1 MPYLKSTSTAALL
14 LSTTFASGYRI
25 RHSRDESIAS
35 PWTWSN
41 SSGSTATDTS
51 TPAVP
56 TNPIVF
62 QTPSSTLLGTAISPA
77 LFPTSPQIVRG
88 NRSHHGIVGV
98 FPQNQTAAGNGSNN
112 SACTINISGAT
123 IEKWY
128 TSEFIW
134 PTLYFTPQLI
144 DSSLTYAI
152 NKADEFN
159 VTTALSWALGLAVVT
174 TMSWNTDLSSSVIQ
188 FIPTTAS
195 GPIAAATSVLSISQ
209 FSPVPTGPLTEP
221 DLVESLALNITTPP
235 TVTITGPSNTAY
247 IAPSGTPF
255 VQFSQYQVERLET
268 ATDALG
274 SVVYTRA
281 TKTYNISDTFA
292 FDYRGNTLDDL
303 STATGDVP
311 TNFIAQIPDSTCVPG
326 TYTGSVT
333 VLFVVN
339 IVYSLHA
346 RGNMVHLE
354 SSVGPLV
361 PPGPQSKANIETSA
375 PVEAPQPLP
384 PAPTSAHQTGLTGN
398 EIAALLALFQHFA
411 VNIAHVES
419 SVAKV
424 DFPSLVLMGTET
436 SDAEADSPPA
446 PTAANGNGA
455 SQNGGSGSQN
465 AQHRGQDGPG
475 SDSPSPVIVIGGDS
489 FAMGSSSAFVIGQ
502 QTLAPGGPAIAVGG
516 TTISLA
522 PSATAVVVNGVSS
535 PLPDAAK
542 AAPNPPI
549 ITVGSNAYTANAA
562 TQYYLGPG
570 QILTP
575 GGAANVEGTVVSLG
589 PSASYVVVGGS
600 TQAFQSAMITAA
612 PAIAAGEFFAIG
624 GQALAPGGNVVLG
637 GTTISLDSGGST
649 LVVNGYSGALGGIA
663 ANQPVISA
671 AGSNYAAVDG
681 TSFVIGGQTLTP
693 GGRITAAG
701 TTLSLDAS
709 DQSIYVNGVP
719 SAISKGYPFSTLYPA
734 ITFQGTTIA
743 PNAQSVGSSPT
754 YTIGGATLT
763 PGGRVVVSGTTLSL
777 APFATA
783 LIING
788 ATSTLNPAVLT
799 SLPAIPLGSTSLSP
813 ILGPGRTYV
822 IGSQTLTPGGR
833 ITVFG
838 TTLSLLSTPTAVVI
852 NGATY
857 ALSALPASA
866 AAPAPTNAPLLTF
879 AGHTYTA
886 LSGGSGAQPTYI
898 IGSQTLTAGGS
909 IVLGSGTTISLA
921 PLATALVINGATT
934 PLFPATATAAAAAS
948 NTRSKRPE
956 LTIGAST
963 YTALP
968 AGSPGAVPTFVIN
981 GVTLAPGGT
990 VVLGPGSTVVLQT
1003 ASDGA
1008 AVAVVAGV
1016 TTETFATGPTHTG
1029 ASATAEAAAGAT
1041 ETGKG
1046 KGKKSVAAAAAAEA
1060 WVVVLG
1066 LWGFMGGVFWLL

>member
-1 MPYLKSTSTAALL
+1 
-14 LSTTFASGYRI
+14 
-25 RHSRDESIAS
+25 
-35 PWTWSN
+35 
-41 SSGSTATDTS
+41 
-51 TPAVP
+51 
-56 TNPIVF
+56 
-62 QTPSSTLLGTAISPA
+62 
-77 LFPTSPQIVRG
+77 
-88 NRSHHGIVGV
+88 VGV

-361 PPGPQSKANIETSA
+361 PP
-375 PVEAPQPLP
+375 
-384 PAPTSAHQTGLTGN
+384 
-398 EIAALLALFQHFA
+398 
-411 VNIAHVES
+411 AHVES

-549 ITVGSNAYTANAA
+549 ITVGSNAYTTNAA

>member
-1 MPYLKSTSTAALL
+1 
-14 LSTTFASGYRI
+14 
-25 RHSRDESIAS
+25 
-35 PWTWSN
+35 
-41 SSGSTATDTS
+41 
-51 TPAVP
+51 
-56 TNPIVF
+56 
-62 QTPSSTLLGTAISPA
+62 
-77 LFPTSPQIVRG
+77 
-88 NRSHHGIVGV
+88 
-98 FPQNQTAAGNGSNN
+98 SNN

-152 NKADEFN
+152 NKADAFN

-221 DLVESLALNITTPP
+221 DLVESLALNIATPP

-268 ATDALG
+268 ATNALG
-274 SVVYTRA
+274 SAVYTRA

-292 FDYRGNTLDDL
+292 FDYRGNVLDDL

-311 TNFIAQIPDSTCVPG
+311 TEFIAQIPDSTCVPG

-354 SSVGPLV
+354 SS
-361 PPGPQSKANIETSA
+361 
-375 PVEAPQPLP
+375 
-384 PAPTSAHQTGLTGN
+384 
-398 EIAALLALFQHFA
+398 
-411 VNIAHVES
+411 S

-446 PTAANGNGA
+446 PTAANGNEA
-455 SQNGGSGSQN
+455 SQNGRSGSQN

-489 FAMGSSSAFVIGQ
+489 FAMGSPSAFVIGQ

-637 GTTISLDSGGST
+637 GTTISLDFGGSN
-649 LVVNGYSGALGGIA
+649 LVVNGYSGALGGVA
-663 ANQPVISA
+663 ANQPVIIA

-709 DQSIYVNGVP
+709 DKSIYVNGVP
-719 SAISKGYPFSTLYPA
+719 SAISKDYPFSTLYPA
-734 ITFQGTTIA
+734 VTFQGTTIA

-763 PGGRVVVSGTTLSL
+763 PGGRVVMSGTTLSL

-822 IGSQTLTPGGR
+822 IGSQTLTPDGR
-833 ITVFG
+833 ITVSG

-857 ALSALPASA
+857 VLSALPASA
-866 AAPAPTNAPLLTF
+866 AAPAPTNAPLLTL

-934 PLFPATATAAAAAS
+934 PLFPATATAAAGAS

-968 AGSPGAVPTFVIN
+968 AGSPGAAPTFIIN

-1046 KGKKSVAAAAAAEA
+1046 KGKKSAAAAAAAAAMAAEA